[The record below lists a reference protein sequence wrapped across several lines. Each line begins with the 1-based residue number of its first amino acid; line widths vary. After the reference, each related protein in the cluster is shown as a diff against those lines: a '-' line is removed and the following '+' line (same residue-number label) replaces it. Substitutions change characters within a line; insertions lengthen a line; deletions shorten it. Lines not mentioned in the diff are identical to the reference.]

1 MNSQEKYI
9 ETINVQIQF
18 LILEKFEQ
26 SNLALS
32 YDELFKALHSDL
44 SVFKGFS
51 DNREGFVNAFNVMIQ
66 FLCGVDDEQDA
77 EHENN
82 KSKVLSASIEGDKI
96 EFSKGEDFEAQFTY
110 ILDYLAKH
118 FQLNLESDDSLFN
131 DSYKKLADADC
142 LIPQKDQSVFLR
154 CMVEY
159 LYPNLNDNE
168 SLTFDTQIEY
178 LALREIYKWE
188 QANAKKKSKPGES
201 TGISVSEIVA
211 SLKENKALWHA
222 RNRELDDS
230 AFDTKIQDILTRVE
244 NLRSEI
250 YQSGYVK
257 VDSVKEL
264 INLYSGQEADR
275 DKPFK
280 ITYTKIIDNYK
291 KWHTWRIAGDF
302 QMYYSLLLQ
311 RLAGELEVQI
321 NYIHY
326 EEITKDNK
334 LIQPESDEPEIL
346 FNSHSW
352 SYILTDNDIS
362 EFGTYFLPEQQGQED
377 PNNEVQINA
386 INLNINPEIIRQCI
400 LERNRVWEDPKSGN
414 QLYAIRVKD
423 YNTIKEQIYF
433 VLKKYSGAEIVLPD
447 PVELSDTGKIVSLK
461 SIGEGIGSSAL
472 RPIIDALEK
481 KSESLPVYYT
491 CERIGWEKGAFIG
504 SSIIEKDAEYQLF
517 NSAYITDPNR
527 KALESAGD
535 LSTWVELCNDTLKSS
550 IPAQAVVAAAF
561 SSAIVGALETGSIIV
576 NLNGEPGSGKS
587 TVQKLAT
594 SVWSRTDDLRITMS
608 FNGTPLGLLQAM
620 NNNNGVSVSIDDQSM
635 GDESPDKYIGFV
647 YKLEEGLSR
656 RNASKNNTL
665 SSWHTSIILSSET
678 SILECHD
685 ETTRG
690 VLRRMFEF
698 LIRHGT
704 LTRDADQALKIKNV
718 TKENY
723 GLAGPEFVRFLLTHD
738 LLGSKLKDKY
748 NERLEKVR
756 KSTEDQRGSAQS
768 MAERIAIIL
777 LTCDLVH
784 DALGLSFDTDKVFEY
799 LQDVVRRALMSDV
812 SREEAI
818 KILQKILPDV
828 KAASIHP
835 NDTYYHVPVPDF
847 NRIESA
853 NGYSDKALRKIL
865 SQYGL
870 TQENKTGSSHNIT
883 ENGSSIKVIS
893 ILKEV
898 D

>member
-1 MNSQEKYI
+1 VENRNEYI
-9 ETINVQIQF
+9 EAINIQIQF
-18 LILEKFEQ
+18 LILEKFE
-26 SNLALS
+26 
-32 YDELFKALHSDL
+32 HSDL
-44 SVFKGFS
+44 PVKYNDLFVSVHSALSKFEGFS
-51 DNREGFVNAFNVMIQ
+51 DNKEGFVNAFAEMTYY
-66 FLCGVDDEQDA
+66 LCGQGDGESKILFLD
-77 EHENN
+77 ENN
-82 KSKVLSASIEGDKI
+82 SELSKA
-96 EFSKGEDFEAQFTY
+96 EDFEAQFAY
-110 ILDYLAKH
+110 ILRYLEKH
-118 FQLNLESDDSLFN
+118 FDLDLNADDALFH
-131 DSYKKLADADC
+131 DSYKKLKAPDC
-142 LIPQKDQSVFLR
+142 LIPESRQSMLLYY
-154 CMVEY
+154 MIEY
-159 LYPNLNDNE
+159 LCPNLNDNKT
-168 SLTFDTQIEY
+168 LTVDTQLEY

-188 QANAKKKSKPGES
+188 QANAKKKSKPGDS
-201 TGISVSEIVA
+201 TGISVPEIVI
-211 SLKENKALWHA
+211 SLKENKVLWYA
-222 RNRELDDS
+222 RNLELDD
-230 AFDTKIQDILTRVE
+230 AVFDTKIQDILTRVE

-264 INLYSGQEADR
+264 INLYSGQKTVE
-275 DKPFK
+275 DKPFE

-326 EEITKDNK
+326 EEEKTESGELK
-334 LIQPESDEPEIL
+334 QSESDEPEMI

-352 SYILTDNDIS
+352 SYILTGNDVA
-362 EFGTYFLPEQQGQED
+362 EFSTYFLPEQQ
-377 PNNEVQINA
+377 VQKESHNKEQTHA
-386 INLNINPEIIRQCI
+386 INPHINQEELEQYI
-400 LERNRVWEDPKSGN
+400 LERNRVWEDPKSGD

-423 YNTIKEQIYF
+423 YNAIKEQVYF
-433 VLKKYSGAEIVLPD
+433 VLKKYSGVKTVLPE

-481 KSESLPVYYT
+481 KSESLPIYYT
-491 CERIGWEKGAFIG
+491 CERIGWEKEAFIG
-504 SSIIEKDAEYQLF
+504 SSIIEKGAEYQLF

-535 LSTWVELCNDTLKSS
+535 LSTWVDLCNDTLKSS
-550 IPAQAVVAAAF
+550 IPAQAVIAAAF
-561 SSAIVGALETGSIIV
+561 SSAIVGALKAGSIIV
-576 NLNGEPGSGKS
+576 NLNGDPGSGKS

-594 SVWSRTDDLRITMS
+594 SIWSRTDDLRIAMS

-620 NNNNGVSVSIDDQSM
+620 NNNSGVSVSIDDQSM

-656 RNASKNNTL
+656 RSASKNNTL

-685 ETTRG
+685 KTTRG

-698 LIRHGT
+698 PIKHGI

-723 GLAGPEFVRFLLTHD
+723 GLAGPEFVRFLLKHD
-738 LLGSKLKDKY
+738 NLSQLQDKY
-748 NERLEKVR
+748 DQQLEKVR

-768 MAERIAIIL
+768 MAERIATIL

-784 DALGLSFDTDKVFEY
+784 DALGLSFDTDKVSEY

-818 KILQKILPDV
+818 KILQKILPDI

-853 NGYSDKALRKIL
+853 NGYSDRALRKIL

-870 TQENKTGSSHNIT
+870 TKENKTGSSHNIT